1 MNTCTLLKGLQI
13 RIRSPLELRVSS
25 SAVYSTP
32 GAMRKG
38 LNSLEWESVC
48 RMCVLYI
55 YIYFYIQIYVC
66 LYIYIHSYTYTF
78 IYIYRDPYLRSP
90 GENVEAHVE
99 PCLSLKGEG
108 LRRGRAGLDRRGW
121 LGFSGFRVSSLTLA
135 QGRQGST

>member
-38 LNSLEWESVC
+38 LNSLEWEFVC
-48 RMCVLYI
+48 RMCVCYI
-55 YIYFYIQIYVC
+55 YTCTDICMC

-78 IYIYRDPYLRSP
+78 IYIHTDPYLRSP
-90 GENVEAHVE
+90 GENGEA
-99 PCLSLKGEG
+99 LTGEG